1 MGMAE
6 TNSRGIAIG
15 LMRQAMVFLEKAQD
29 WDTAAR
35 LQHALDVALAARP
48 SSPAKS
54 SIRKAPRSSRVFRS
68 AAIRPFVGPRGIGN
82 PPPLP

>member
-1 MGMAE
+1 MGMAD

-15 LMRQAMVFLEKAQD
+15 LMRQAMVFLEKAED

-48 SSPAKS
+48 LQPGEELD
-54 SIRKAPRSSRVFRS
+54 PQS
-68 AAIRPFVGPRGIGN
+68 AALIAGI
-82 PPPLP
+82 PLSSD

>member
-15 LMRQAMVFLEKAQD
+15 LMRQAMVFLEKAED

-48 SSPAKS
+48 LQHGEELDPQ
-54 SIRKAPRSSRVFRS
+54 S
-68 AAIRPFVGPRGIGN
+68 AALIAGI
-82 PPPLP
+82 PLSSD